1 MTGLIRHAGVHAH
14 AVQAATRPHSA
25 ILRVLAMAI
34 IGAAIALVVTE
45 VVANLAAFLGMS
57 GLHDVGVNTGPLA
70 AVGGGAAGMG
80 GAGTGTGP
88 DPAGGSGTTDP
99 GAGAAHHPDLW
110 TDIGLIGTRIRQE
123 AELATMRRTDPAT
136 GQLQTQTAYLEAKIE
151 REEAA
156 ADAAREAKQRD
167 QAQHSGTNGPPI
179 I

>member
-1 MTGLIRHAGVHAH
+1 MTSL
-14 AVQAATRPHSA
+14 QMATRPRSA

-34 IGAAIALVVTE
+34 VGAAIALVATE

-99 GAGAAHHPDLW
+99 GAGASKYPDLW

-123 AELATMRRTDPAT
+123 AELATMRRTDPNT
-136 GQLQTQTAYLEAKIE
+136 GQLQTQYEYLKAKLE
-151 REEAA
+151 REVAA
-156 ADAAREAKQRD
+156 ADAAREAKQRN
-167 QAQHSGTNGPPI
+167 QAEHSGTNGPPI